1 MSAFPHLKCSMKR
14 ALAKDMQPA
23 QRQTLSVWRSLLFDD
38 AEFPME
44 SFMCWGKLFMEI
56 WFIFKNNFFF
66 FFDYFIYLPNCLHLL
81 FWLVDCKFP
90 LLWRLWN
97 ETTPAKKTKK
107 TFLMN
112 RHGVENLHAKKPG
125 QKNKKKAEI
134 ITITEMAAARMQGL
148 N

>member
-56 WFIFKNNFFF
+56 WFIFKNKIFFF
-66 FFDYFIYLPNCLHLL
+66 FWLFYLLAKLFAFTFLACRLQVSIILTTVEWDYPS
-81 FWLVDCKFP
+81 
-90 LLWRLWN
+90 
-97 ETTPAKKTKK
+97 KKNK

-112 RHGVENLHAKKPG
+112 RHGVENLHAREPG
-125 QKNKKKAEI
+125 QKIKKKAEI